1 MASGLFKVRVHFS
14 GCGVL
19 IFHRFFVFAFFR
31 IWGIHVGILKGSSY
45 LSWRHMYLTRSRVH
59 FNGCYISKTS
69 YFRYGENSFQDQF
82 YRPIHLIE
90 YYRYLRFYADGQ
102 VLMMTVSEEPSQMVA
117 KLHRNTTRTDVLKG
131 NYR

>member
-1 MASGLFKVRVHFS
+1 MD
-14 GCGVL
+14 
-19 IFHRFFVFAFFR
+19 IFYADR
-31 IWGIHVGILKGSSY
+31 IWGVHMGVLKGSSY
-45 LSWRHMYLTRSRVH
+45 LSWRHMYLTRPRVH

-102 VLMMTVSEEPSQMVA
+102 VLMMTVPEDPSQTVG
-117 KLHRNTTRTDVLKG
+117 KLHRDTTRTDVLKG
-131 NYR
+131 HYRFNPQMMRGMK